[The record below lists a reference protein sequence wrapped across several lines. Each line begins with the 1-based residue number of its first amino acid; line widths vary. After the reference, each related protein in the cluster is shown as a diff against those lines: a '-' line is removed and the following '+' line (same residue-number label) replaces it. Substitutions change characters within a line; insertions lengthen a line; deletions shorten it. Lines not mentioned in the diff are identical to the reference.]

1 MKGIKKI
8 VLVSAITAISTGAFA
23 ELKYLDDSTLS
34 QVTGKAGLTID
45 IETKRHIGEFAYK
58 DGGYFLFQNFGFGGS
73 NSAEELA
80 FSGGHGLFD
89 NRRYE
94 LDVAGNG
101 STPGDNR
108 FDYGF
113 SHMIDYAKVHTD
125 AGNTDSGMLLAAG
138 VTTGIAIDEATGLE
152 IDTERT
158 YGDGDLVIHFTYT
171 DAWQKGGGFDAYN
184 TTGGD
189 DGFGG
194 TATLGTLTYAGARDI
209 ITRAVDWRYYYEA
222 LGLASSDYEVGS
234 KGLFD
239 SSPKTTVL
247 ISDLDIVGY
256 ANSWDVHLEN
266 HGNGFGADGSGR
278 DGIADT
284 GNADSKIHVEMFY
297 NVTDLDVYYDIAGV
311 QINDLQVHN
320 LRGDLGTLNRNS
332 DDTGYTSSFGMV
344 HSKIDIFAVKDTVF
358 NLAPANA
365 TNAIQWD
372 DGIGIDVQ
380 FKGDV
385 DIGALSFG
393 DTGTSIGELYYTD
406 IQATSSYVLSAH

>member
-1 MKGIKKI
+1 MEGIKKI
-8 VLVSAITAISTGAFA
+8 ALVSAITASSTGALA
-23 ELKYLDDSTLS
+23 ELKYLDDSALS
-34 QVTGKAGLTID
+34 QVTGQAGLTID
-45 IETKRHIGEFAYK
+45 IETKRHMGEFAYK

-73 NSAEELA
+73 TSAEELA
-80 FSGGHGLFD
+80 FSGGHGFFD

-94 LDVAGNG
+94 LDVAGDG
-101 STPGDNR
+101 STPGDNQ

-125 AGNTDSGMLLAAG
+125 SGNTDAGMLLAAG
-138 VTTGIAIDEATGLE
+138 ITTGIPIDETTGLE

-171 DAWQKGGGFDAYN
+171 DAWQKGGGLEAYQ

-194 TATLGTLTYAGARDI
+194 TATLDTLSYAGARDI
-209 ITRAVDWRYYYEA
+209 ITRAADWNIYYEA

-234 KGLFD
+234 KGLFN
-239 SSPKTTVL
+239 SSPDTTVL
-247 ISDLDIVGY
+247 ISDLNMNGY
-256 ANSWDVHLEN
+256 ANSWDIHLEN

-278 DGIADT
+278 DGVANT
-284 GNADSKIHVEMFY
+284 GGGDSKINIDMFY
-297 NVTDLDVYYDIAGV
+297 NVTDLDVYIDIAGY
-311 QINDLQVHN
+311 QITDLKIHN
-320 LRGDLGTLNRNS
+320 LRGDLGTMNRNS
-332 DDTGYTSSFGMV
+332 TDTGYTSSFGMAHV
-344 HSKIDIFAVKDTVF
+344 KAQVYAVKDTVL
-358 NLAPANA
+358 NLNSGSP
-365 TNAIQWD
+365 THSWD
-372 DGIGIDVQ
+372 DGIAIDAQ

-406 IQATSSYVLSAH
+406 IQATRNWVISAH